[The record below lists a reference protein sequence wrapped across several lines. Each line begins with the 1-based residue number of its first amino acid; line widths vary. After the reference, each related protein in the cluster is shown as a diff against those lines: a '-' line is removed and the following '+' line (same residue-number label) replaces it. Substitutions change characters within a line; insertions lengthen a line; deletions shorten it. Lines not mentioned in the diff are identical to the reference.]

1 LFKKFEG
8 KSFCQV
14 ASTIY
19 NEFQGILFG
28 IELNVGDQTVIRLNP
43 GNYQIPKTVENNVK
57 VYIICEDKSVA
68 D

>member
-1 LFKKFEG
+1 
-8 KSFCQV
+8 
-14 ASTIY
+14 
-19 NEFQGILFG
+19 
-28 IELNVGDQTVIRLNP
+28 VGDQTVIRLNP